1 MGSIPPD
8 NAREPKFFDNKSFP
22 LHNFEFKSFMECSDP
37 KKKIP
42 CLI

>member
-1 MGSIPPD
+1 MCSIPPD
-8 NAREPKFFDNKSFP
+8 NAREPKFFYNKSFP
-22 LHNFEFKSFMECSDP
+22 SHNFEFKSFMEYSDP